1 LLSCP
6 PLDLED
12 RVMSL
17 EAVPTAPVSVL
28 QRPSGGFAMLA
39 VDQREAMREM
49 FQPFQA
55 APVSDE
61 QVTSFKLAAVRALTP
76 HASAVLLDRQFVL
89 DRALD
94 EHAVAPSCALIA
106 AADRF
111 SASADEIVA
120 DVEIDDDVDPAHYA
134 RRGVRALKLLI
145 LYRPDEPAATRIEM
159 LERFVERCR
168 SNGLV
173 SIVEP
178 VSRPPRTAQATTW
191 DWDSGVL
198 AAARELGSRGADL
211 YKAEVPLHGS
221 GDPDEVRRRCADI
234 SSAVSSPWVVLSS
247 GVDADAFPTAVE
259 LACREGASGF
269 LAGRAVWRGCIGA
282 PNQEECLTEDAVPRL
297 QRLVDVVDSVVAG
310 R

>member
-1 LLSCP
+1 
-6 PLDLED
+6 
-12 RVMSL
+12 MSL
-17 EAVPTAPVSVL
+17 EAVPAAPAVSVL
-28 QRPSGGFAMLA
+28 QRQSGGYAMLA
-39 VDQREAMREM
+39 VDQREAMRAM
-49 FQPFQA
+49 FQQFQRG
-55 APVSDE
+55 PVGDE
-61 QVTSFKLAAVRALTP
+61 QVTSFKLAAVRALSP

-134 RRGVRALKLLI
+134 GRGVKALKLLI
-145 LYRPDEPAATRIEM
+145 LYRPDESAASRIDM
-159 LERFVERCR
+159 LERFVDRCR
-168 SNGLV
+168 SHGLV

-178 VSRPPRTAQATTW
+178 VSRPPRTAGSRPW

-211 YKAEVPLHGS
+211 YKAEVPLHGA
-221 GDPDEVRRRCADI
+221 GDPDDVRRRCAAI
-234 SSAVSSPWVVLSS
+234 SAAVSSPWVVLSS
-247 GVDADAFPTAVE
+247 GVDPDAFPAAVE

-269 LAGRAVWRGCIGA
+269 LAGRAVWRGCIGS
-282 PNQEECLTEDAVPRL
+282 PDPEECLTRDAVPRL